1 MWWLFWLND
10 PIWHRYVTFEPFK
23 DPFKDH
29 IKELVKDPI
38 KVLVKA
44 PVKVHLTIAQI
55 FDAVLCPQNSPQNKN
70 SLPDNDLSISHW
82 HLPDINEDINI

>member
-23 DPFKDH
+23 DP
-29 IKELVKDPI
+29 IKELVKE
-38 KVLVKA
+38 LVKD

-55 FDAVLCPQNSPQNKN
+55 FDAVICPQNSPQNKS